1 MILGT
6 YANLG
11 AIDEQKSG
19 ANIEI
24 ERRPD
29 NLINSQ
35 DVATPPI
42 QLASFNVPN
51 EKEANKISADD
62 NSNSR
67 AKPLDKPLDAPDTI
81 QEIDLTVK
89 ENSKKVVPDPKSQE
103 QQFENSD
110 KQKIQK
116 DESSQNVVAK
126 EQPPN
131 VDSNENPLEK
141 QKNVEASQL
150 IKPNDAVKSSD
161 SLINKDALQKED
173 QEIAIDAEE
182 HEKNDI
188 ERTKEMLAEVKNEL
202 VKQNEAAQ
210 KEVLEKIDKIS
221 KKVNSIEQM
230 QRNEI
235 DEDKNKI
242 DDLNLI
248 GAEKSIPDASDVKQL
263 PDVNQILK
271 SEKLLQPSVPI
282 VKLLADQNV
291 NSNQNQQNSA
301 NNIIEKPKDLNE

>member
-116 DESSQNVVAK
+116 DESSQNFVAK